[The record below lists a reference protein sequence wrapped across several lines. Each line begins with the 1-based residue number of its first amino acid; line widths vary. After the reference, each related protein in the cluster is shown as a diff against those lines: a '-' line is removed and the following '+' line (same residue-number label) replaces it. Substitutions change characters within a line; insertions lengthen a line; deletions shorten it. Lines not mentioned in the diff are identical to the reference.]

1 MYSCY
6 CVGQKL
12 DPNPGQFIEITTVS
26 MILKEAKLI
35 LFLPSATALESTSR
49 TGIISPPEH
58 MHRLTFLMYRGY
70 MHPNSGRQGGTS
82 DLELRL
88 PVLALGALL

>member
-1 MYSCY
+1 
-6 CVGQKL
+6 
-12 DPNPGQFIEITTVS
+12 
-26 MILKEAKLI
+26 MIFKETKLI

-49 TGIISPPEH
+49 TGRISPPKH
-58 MHRLTFLMYRGY
+58 MRRLTFLMCGGY
-70 MHPNSGRQGGTS
+70 MHSNSGGEGGTS